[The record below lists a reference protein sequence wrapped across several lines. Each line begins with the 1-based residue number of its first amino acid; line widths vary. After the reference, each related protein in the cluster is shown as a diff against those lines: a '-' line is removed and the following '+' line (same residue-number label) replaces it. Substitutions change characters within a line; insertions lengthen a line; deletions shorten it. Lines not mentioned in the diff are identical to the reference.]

1 HRTALYAQRVERT
14 RLEKQAKTL
23 EEFITSLQLDIR
35 VEAMTPDRLPR
46 VAQLTQR
53 TSQMNFTTIRRTEAD
68 VLALLRS
75 GAECLTVEVSDRFG
89 SYGLTGVAIFN
100 VDGDALRVD
109 TFLLSCRVLGRGV
122 EHHLMAR
129 LGEIASQRGL
139 RRLVVPFLLTQRN
152 HPALLFLE
160 NVAARF
166 KEPAEGG
173 FLFRI
178 PAGQARA
185 ISYQPASAV
194 PQPQTPAAAGQ
205 ARAREHVDF
214 VYIASN
220 LRSVEQI
227 QQHIRHGNRNGT
239 SQTAAEARPRTELEQ
254 QLAAVWADLLGIPAV
269 GIHDNFFDLGGH
281 SLLAVQ
287 LLSRVRQAYE
297 VDLSLDVVY
306 SSAFTVAD
314 LAKAIEVRMIEQAG
328 ADQYA
333 SILADLEGL
342 SDSEVRA
349 LLDQEMEASESEGGR

>member
-1 HRTALYAQRVERT
+1 
-14 RLEKQAKTL
+14 
-23 EEFITSLQLDIR
+23 
-35 VEAMTPDRLPR
+35 
-46 VAQLTQR
+46 
-53 TSQMNFTTIRRTEAD
+53 
-68 VLALLRS
+68 
-75 GAECLTVEVSDRFG
+75 
-89 SYGLTGVAIFN
+89 
-100 VDGDALRVD
+100 
-109 TFLLSCRVLGRGV
+109 
-122 EHHLMAR
+122 MAS

-139 RRLVVPFLLTQRN
+139 RRVDVPFLPTQRN

-178 PAGQARA
+178 PPSQARA

-194 PQPQTPAAAGQ
+194 PHPQTPAAFGQ
-205 ARAREHVDF
+205 ERAREHVDF

-227 QQHIRHGNRNGT
+227 QQHIRQGNRNG
-239 SQTAAEARPRTELEQ
+239 AAQAATEARPRTELEQ
-254 QLAAVWADLLGIPAV
+254 QLAAVWAELLGVPAV

-287 LLSRVRQAYE
+287 LLSRVRQAHQ

-349 LLDQEMEASESEGGR
+349 LLDQEMEASGSEGGR